1 MKRLMTIAIGALLS
15 LGLLMSAAPAQSQ
28 TVPSYRIVALPSGF
42 LVFDVNDSGQVAG
55 CYPGASPSI
64 LHAVIYSNGNITDLG
79 VGDGS
84 CARVINNK
92 GDVAGI
98 NSAGHIFLWKPALPG
113 MSQPPPQDLGLPPST
128 YVPYGIQNIG
138 GINEADQIAGSS
150 WSILGNTEGFI
161 WQPGTSPAPGA
172 WTELP
177 PDPVNGV
184 LSIGLNAI
192 NDLGDVAGQ
201 TTLYSRYVG
210 GYTIGYLRTSGGA
223 ASVISPYP
231 YWQHCGYNGAQ
242 VPTVV
247 AAGINDSGEVVGSHG
262 GNLCNV
268 PVAFI
273 YTSSGGL
280 ALHDGSSQTLEDD
293 ALGVTNDGR
302 VIVNFLD
309 FSIPYSLPY
318 GLLYMAPGFSGGYYL
333 TQMVRPDCGWT
344 QLYGSRISRNTGN
357 IVGGGQT
364 NQGARQAFLMT
375 PLSSPPQT
383 MADGCTVPPANPK
396 PTAVPRVNQL
406 IVEATGPN
414 GASVTL
420 DGSGSSAPNGG
431 ALTYSWTG
439 PFGTASGLSPTV
451 TLPVGTS
458 TINLIVTDTL
468 GDTGSASIQ
477 ITVQDTTPPVLTLPA
492 NPSTQATSAS
502 GAAVTFTPTANDLV
516 SGAVPVTCT
525 PASGSTFAIGT
536 TTVNCSATD
545 AAGNTAAGSFT
556 VTVTRLS
563 QTISFPAIANHT
575 YGDPDFPLSGTSSS
589 SLPLT
594 YTTASNPYCMLIGFT
609 VHIITAGICPITAQ
623 QAGNGIYLPA
633 ADVTQSFTIAQAT
646 QTISFGPVPNHTYG
660 DADFPLSATSSSGLP
675 VTYTTA
681 SNPYCM
687 LIGFTVHIITAGIC
701 PITAQQVGNGTYLP
715 AADVTQSFTI
725 NRADAVIVVTPYSVT
740 YDGSAHTATGTVT
753 GVGAA
758 SLSGLSLTG
767 TTHTNAGTYSDSWTF
782 TDATGN
788 YNSVSGTVQDA
799 IARANAVVSVTPYSV
814 TYDGNMHTATGTAT
828 GVGGASLSGLSL
840 AGTMHS
846 NAGTYSTD
854 SWTFIDPTGNYNSAS
869 GSVSDAI
876 AAAPSTT
883 TVSCGASVTYNGAAQ
898 MPCSATATGAGGL
911 SQTLTVSYVNNINA
925 GTATASATFAG
936 DANHTG
942 SGSSANFTI
951 NKANQVITW
960 NAPATMTYGAPLSGT
975 QLDATVAG
983 VSGGTAPGALTY
995 SPASGTIL
1003 SAGSNTLTVTA
1014 AATSNYNSATKSVS
1028 ISVQYLSG
1036 GMCGGDVGHAI
1047 LQPINADGSGVWK
1060 QGSTVPAKFRVCDV
1074 NGVSIGTAGV
1084 VKNFVLYQ
1092 INSGTITAVDET
1104 AVNSTNDLAW
1114 HFDPTAQQWI
1124 FNLSTKTAPQ
1134 NVANQTYYYRIDL
1147 NDGSSIYFNFG
1158 LR

>member
-1 MKRLMTIAIGALLS
+1 MKSSPYSENTEGLLSQGKRSISKFRDLRKGRFPVNRLKAFAIGTLLCLALL
-15 LGLLMSAAPAQSQ
+15 ACAVQAQSQ
-28 TVPSYRIVALPSGF
+28 TIPSYRIVALPSGF

-55 CYPGASPSI
+55 CYPGASPGI

-98 NSAGHIFLWKPALPG
+98 NTAGHIFLWKPALPG
-113 MSQPPPQDLGLPPST
+113 TSQPPPQDLGLPPST

-138 GINEADQIAGSS
+138 GINDADQIAGSS

-161 WQPGTSPAPGA
+161 WQPATSPAPGA

-344 QLYGSRISRNTGN
+344 KLYGARISRNTGN

-375 PLSSPPQT
+375 PLASPPQT
-383 MADGCTVPPANPK
+383 TADGCTVPPVNPK
-396 PTAVPRVNQL
+396 PTAVPHVNQP

-420 DGSGSSAPNGG
+420 DGSGSTAPNGG

-439 PFGTASGLSPTV
+439 PFGAASGVNPTV

-458 TINLIVTDTL
+458 TINLTVTDTL

-477 ITVQDTTPPVLTLPA
+477 ITVQDTTPPTTAILSQPSAISGMNSGSFYFVGNDLVTPVTGLAYLCTMDQAGPVPCSSPFLFTGLADGPHTFKVQAIDGAGNKDPLGASFAWTVDTTPPVLTTPG
-492 NPSTQATSAS
+492 NITTQATSVAGAVVNFAAS
-502 GAAVTFTPTANDLV
+502 ANDAIA
-516 SGAVPVTCT
+516 GPVPVTCT
-525 PASGSTFAIGT
+525 PPSGSTFAIGT
-536 TTVNCSATD
+536 TTVNCTASD
-545 AAGNTAAGSFT
+545 SAGNSVTRSFT
-556 VTVTRLS
+556 VTVSKLS
-563 QTISFPAIANHT
+563 QTLSFAALANRM
-575 YGDPDFPLSGTSSS
+575 YGSSPFG
-589 SLPLT
+589 LL
-594 YTTASNPYCMLIGFT
+594 
-609 VHIITAGICPITAQ
+609 
-623 QAGNGIYLPA
+623 
-633 ADVTQSFTIAQAT
+633 AT
-646 QTISFGPVPNHTYG
+646 
-660 DADFPLSATSSSGLP
+660 DSSGLP
-675 VTYTTA
+675 INYSASGNCSVTGATVTSGPVGVCTITA
-681 SNPYCM
+681 SQPGN
-687 LIGFTVHIITAGIC
+687 TAYDS
-701 PITAQQVGNGTYLP
+701 AQSVS
-715 AADVTQSFTI
+715 QSFNITPAPLTI
-725 NRADAVIVVTPYSVT
+725 
-740 YDGSAHTATGTVT
+740 SAYNATRLYGQANPQFTATYSGFVNSENPSILTGTLSCT
-753 GVGAA
+753 SAA
-758 SLSGLSLTG
+758 TPSSSVSGGPYAINCSGLSSANYAITYVAGQLTISPAPL
-767 TTHTNAGTYSDSWTF
+767 TITANNATK
-782 TDATGN
+782 
-788 YNSVSGTVQDA
+788 
-799 IARANAVVSVTPYSV
+799 ILNAVLPAFSASYSGFVNGENSSV
-814 TYDGNMHTATGTAT
+814 
-828 GVGGASLSGLSL
+828 L
-840 AGTMHS
+840 AG
-846 NAGTYSTD
+846 AL
-854 SWTFIDPTGNYNSAS
+854 
-869 GSVSDAI
+869 
-876 AAAPSTT
+876 
-883 TVSCGASVTYNGAAQ
+883 SC
-898 MPCSATATGAGGL
+898 AT
-911 SQTLTVSYVNNINA
+911 
-925 GTATASATFAG
+925 TATASSII
-936 DANHTG
+936 G
-942 SGSSANFTI
+942 SDPISCSGQTSSNYAIKFVPGTLKI
-951 NKANQVITW
+951 IY
-960 NAPATMTYGAPLSGT
+960 APAGACGH
-975 QLDATVAG
+975 
-983 VSGGTAPGALTY
+983 
-995 SPASGTIL
+995 TIL
-1003 SAGSNTLTVTA
+1003 P
-1014 AATSNYNSATKSVS
+1014 
-1028 ISVQYLSG
+1028 
-1036 GMCGGDVGHAI
+1036 
-1047 LQPINADGSGVWK
+1047 PINADGSTVGK
-1060 QGSTVPAKFRVCDV
+1060 QGRTIPGKFQVCDA
-1074 NGVSIGTAGV
+1074 NGVSIGTPGV
-1084 VKNFVLYQ
+1084 VASFYLTQ
-1092 INSGTITAVDET
+1092 IITGTVTANVEDIVD
-1104 AVNSTNDLAW
+1104 TNNPDAAFRW
-1114 HFDPTAQQWI
+1114 DGQQWI
-1124 FNLSTKTAPQ
+1124 FNITTSNLAAGSTYVYTI
-1134 NVANQTYYYRIDL
+1134 TL
-1147 NDGSSIYFNFG
+1147 NDGSAILFQFG